1 MVENTLNQGGFLYI
15 GEVWLKCCIKFN
27 VYFFFLAVKNV
38 GFPSFS
44 TENLIFSSSKEK
56 IPNPLNSAFAN
67 SDNARPIMVG
77 SRDDIFIEYLIPRF
91 VVVPV
96 NRIFLSAF
104 QILAYFQPRQ
114 LKTTMWSKSPLRVL
128 L

>member
-1 MVENTLNQGGFLYI
+1 MELPLSAFQS
-15 GEVWLKCCIKFN
+15 IKVIMCSINFN
-27 VYFFFLAVKNV
+27 IYFFFFAVKNV

-44 TENLIFSSSKEK
+44 TENLISSFSNEK
-56 IPNPLNSAFAN
+56 ILNPLNSALAN

-91 VVVPV
+91 VIVPV

-114 LKTTMWSKSPLRVL
+114 LKAPMWSKSPLRVL